1 MTAVKTLTTIA
12 AIAALAGGLSIA
24 AAQNAPTTKAPV
36 SPNSI
41 NKGTEPGTPSGAES
55 QTTATGQPARIAG
68 HGKFCSE
75 TSNQALNCKFAS
87 MSACEKQNKSQNLH
101 CVANPNRG
109 TTGSRH

>member
-1 MTAVKTLTTIA
+1 MKALTALVAIIALT
-12 AIAALAGGLSIA
+12 GSLSIA

-55 QTTATGQPARIAG
+55 QTTATGQPARISG
-68 HGKFCSE
+68 RGKYCSE
-75 TSNQALNCKFAS
+75 MTNSALNCKFAS
-87 MSACEKQNKSQNLH
+87 MSACEKQSKSQNLR
-101 CVANPNRG
+101 CVANPKLG

>member
-1 MTAVKTLTTIA
+1 MKTLTTFA
-12 AIAALAGGLSIA
+12 VAAALASALSVA
-24 AAQNAPTTKAPV
+24 AAQNAPTTRAPI
-36 SPNSI
+36 SPDSI

-55 QTTATGQPARIAG
+55 QRAATGQPARIAG

-75 TSNQALNCKFAS
+75 TTNNALNCKFAS
-87 MSACEKQNKSQNLH
+87 MSACEKQSKSGNLR